1 MSQETLNQM
10 PRLAAKFARDL
21 LVVDVTRRLGCTRG
35 IEELKAHPSPGPS
48 PSPNPSHR
56 GAQGTPA
63 ARVGLESLTVE
74 LKAHLLLEG

>member
-35 IEELKAHPSPGPS
+35 IEELKAHPLLGL
-48 PSPNPSHR
+48 
-56 GAQGTPA
+56 
-63 ARVGLESLTVE
+63 GLESLTVE
-74 LKAHLLLEG
+74 LKAHPLLGLG